1 MPSRVVTIETLVILD
16 IVNAKAMNANDFLPQ
31 KGAYRNLIAFQKAE
45 CVYDTT
51 YLFVHKYLA
60 VGDRTIDQMLQ
71 AARSGKQNIVEGCAA
86 RTMSSETELKLLNV
100 AKASLQELLVDYED
114 YLRVRGLRQWT
125 TTDEE
130 YIQALEVCRKH
141 NDSVFYR
148 DQLPS
153 RSDEVVANT
162 AIILIHQT
170 DFLITRLFERLKQ
183 DFVEEGGINEQMYK
197 ARMAKLRKY

>member
-1 MPSRVVTIETLVILD
+1 MSE
-16 IVNAKAMNANDFLPQ
+16 FLPQ

-51 YLFVHKYLA
+51 FIFTRRFLS
-60 VGDRTIDQMLQ
+60 VGDRTVDQMLQ

-114 YLRVRGLRQWT
+114 YLRTRGLRQWST
-125 TTDEE
+125 ADEQ
-130 YIQALEVCRKH
+130 YLKTIAVCRAH
-141 NDSVFYR
+141 NDSAFYR
-148 DQLPS
+148 DKLPD
-153 RSDEVVANT
+153 RSDETVANI

-170 DFLITRLFERLKQ
+170 DYLITKLFERLKK
-183 DFVEEGGINEQMYK
+183 DFLSEGGVKEQMYK
-197 ARMAKLRKY
+197 ARMTYLKKNG